1 MQKKWISLLLAIV
14 FIWAVYPLQAQL
26 RSQIKPS
33 LSVERSIQIPGL
45 GSTSL
50 GLSFLDPSRFS
61 MNHSYSLSYMS
72 FGKQSASMGIYQNVM
87 SYVFSDKLVLNGHF
101 GFMHD
106 PMKMGNS
113 ATTTNLMD
121 NLIYGAELT
130 YRPKDNVLL
139 NVRID
144 KAPYYSRYGYY
155 PYRSRLSL
163 Y

>member
-1 MQKKWISLLLAIV
+1 MQRKWIPLLLAV
-14 FIWAVYPLQAQL
+14 LFICAINSLQAQL
-26 RSQIKPS
+26 KSQIEPP

-50 GLSFLDPSRFS
+50 GLNFLDPSRFS
-61 MNHSYSLSYMS
+61 MHHSYSLSYMS
-72 FGKQSASMGIYQNVM
+72 FGNQSASMGIYQNVM

-106 PMKMGNS
+106 PLKMGNS

-121 NLIYGAELT
+121 NMIYGAELS

-139 NVRID
+139 NVRFD
-144 KAPYYSRYGYY
+144 KVPYYSRYGYY